1 MNRLS
6 LASPLMILGGITGLF
21 ATAQSSPNGL
31 IQVNLIND
39 STLAVSSGT
48 GNQKVTLMDIE
59 CGEVATV
66 KKKGKS
72 KVKYEMVTGKRRNCS
87 NSYSMADYILE
98 NGDTL
103 TEIGRAHV

>member
-66 KKKGKS
+66 KNKGKARS
-72 KVKYEMVTGKRRNCS
+72 NTKWSQASVTTAQIRIRWLITFLK
-87 NSYSMADYILE
+87 MAI
-98 NGDTL
+98 
-103 TEIGRAHV
+103 H